1 MSPKFRRVISLPA
14 RESFHDLNYWTLPRL
29 RDAGYATLV
38 PPPPQLKDFQQVR
51 PGKQRKTY
59 CFTSPLEF
67 LQFRPNRFRGF
78 EFDLPSETIWSDE
91 ELSGMVDNRSLDE
104 LISGATDTARQ
115 MLIRAA
121 AGDEVAIRFFSNHVR
136 LCTRALEHLEK
147 KQPEKLRAWAEQCPR
162 WPVLLART
170 SPPAKPDDAKR
181 DSRRYPK
188 DLEAV
193 LARLHKLNVGS
204 KALIPSAPGRRAD
217 SFWTHLAAWAAE
229 ECCSAATI
237 VKVYEHKAEAAG
249 AKPLRSVIRL
259 WSTPIEATYHCVREG
274 SIVAALV
281 ITDWEK
287 KCVSLTMPITRQ
299 NFKDWNTVVREF
311 VRECF
316 HSSAALYK
324 KALGE
329 VQTGQ
334 VRADETLRRNR
345 ALDYVT
351 QALGTLTKK

>member
-1 MSPKFRRVISLPA
+1 MPVERQP
-14 RESFHDLNYWTLPRL
+14 FHDPDYWTLRRL
-29 RDAGYATLV
+29 REAGYGTLV
-38 PPPPQLKDFQQVR
+38 PPPPQLKDFQRVR
-51 PGKQRKTY
+51 FGKLRKTY
-59 CFTSPLEF
+59 SNASISEF
-67 LQFRPNRFRGF
+67 LQFRPNRFREF
-78 EFDLPSETIWSDE
+78 EFDMPSEEIRSDE
-91 ELSGMVDNRSLDE
+91 ELSRMVDNRSLDE
-104 LISGATDTARQ
+104 LVSGANDSAKQ

-121 AGDEVAIRFFSNHVR
+121 AGDEEAIRFFSNHVR

-147 KQPEKLRAWAEQCPR
+147 KQPEKLRTWAEQCPR

-170 SPPAKPDDAKR
+170 SPPAKPDDPKR

-204 KALIPSAPGRRAD
+204 KALIPSGPGRHPG

-229 ECCSAATI
+229 ECRSAATI
-237 VKVYEHKAEAAG
+237 VKIYEHKAEAAD
-249 AKPLRSVIRL
+249 AKPRRSVIRL
-259 WSTPIEATYHCVREG
+259 WNKPIEATYYYVREG

-287 KCVSLTMPITRQ
+287 KCVSLTTPITQ
-299 NFKDWNTVVREF
+299 ENFEGWNTVVREF

-324 KALGE
+324 KVLGE

-334 VRADETLRRNR
+334 VGADETLRRNR

-351 QALGTLTKK
+351 QALRILTEK